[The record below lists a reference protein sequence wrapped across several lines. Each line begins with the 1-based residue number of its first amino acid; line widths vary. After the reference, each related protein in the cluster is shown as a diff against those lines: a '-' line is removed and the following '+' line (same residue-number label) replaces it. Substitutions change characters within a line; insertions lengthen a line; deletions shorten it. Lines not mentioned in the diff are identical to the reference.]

1 MKAEDVIETMES
13 MLDSDQRTILMRFF
27 KTAKGEYGEGD
38 EFLGIKTPQTRKVVK
53 ECKSL
58 PMSEVP
64 TLLKN
69 KWHEVRLC
77 GLLILVDRFEAACK
91 KKVVDT
97 DEATAT
103 RDEIVQMYIHDTA
116 ASIARPIK
124 ELKGFRRIHLE
135 PGEQKTVT
143 FEVDEELLKFYNANL
158 RHVAEPGEFTLMV
171 GPNSEDLQ
179 SKTFV
184 LE

>member
-1 MKAEDVIETMES
+1 MT
-13 MLDSDQRTILMRFF
+13 
-27 KTAKGEYGEGD
+27 
-38 EFLGIKTPQTRKVVK
+38 VK
-53 ECKSL
+53 N
-58 PMSEVP
+58 
-64 TLLKN
+64 TG
-69 KWHEVRLC
+69 RRA
-77 GLLILVDRFEAACK
+77 G
-91 KKVVDT
+91 
-97 DEATAT
+97 
-103 RDEIVQMYIHDTA
+103 DEIVQMYIHDTA